1 MFWFFLF
8 RMANII
14 DGKIPSHVLWGFPSS
29 CVRKPFLI
37 SWFRR
42 STGFARGW
50 YIGVVHASV
59 PHLVSVSFISLDTNC
74 GPLSDSITRGY
85 PKREQNSFSIV
96 STIILVVAVP
106 IG

>member
-1 MFWFFLF
+1 VFWFSLFLI
-8 RMANII
+8 ANII
-14 DGKIPSHVLWGFPSS
+14 DGKTPSHVLWGFPSN
-29 CVRKPFLI
+29 CVRNPFLI

-50 YIGVVHASV
+50 YIGVVQASV
-59 PHLVSVSFISLDTNC
+59 PHLARVSFISFDTNC

-96 STIILVVAVP
+96 STMTLVVAVP